1 MKAGILIFASVALVT
16 SALAAPRQGETEQEQ
31 KLVWTCPIHREV
43 TETESGHCE
52 FCERQLV
59 QTLVRLAWSCPIH
72 PIVVERESG
81 QCPICQRDLFLI
93 TEEVRFACPM
103 HPEESSHEPGNC
115 SICHM
120 ELVESTSTRP
130 HQNHNPRHGGMFFM
144 APDNW
149 HHLEGTYPEDG
160 VFRVFLYNNFSEP
173 LNAKDFKGRAV
184 LKEVFDAET
193 KQTRELLVYPLLASP
208 GGAYLE
214 AHIGTA
220 AFPREMTAK
229 VQFERGGEFER
240 FDFIFVD
247 LSEDVETATDN
258 IDATGLGPLGD
269 DELIIP
275 DGPDAPRVIA
285 IAIAE
290 RNVRVRELVA
300 SGAINEIYL
309 PALQTKD
316 LAVALESHID
326 ALPPVKRREL
336 QWALKQLVRSAW
348 LLDDYGDLGNR
359 EKVQVAYDWFDE
371 AVEKIRSVYP

>member
-1 MKAGILIFASVALVT
+1 MKAGILIFANVALLT
-16 SALAAPRQGETEQEQ
+16 PAIATPQQGETEQEQ
-31 KLVWTCPIHREV
+31 KLVWTCPLHREV
-43 TETESGHCE
+43 TETEAGQCE

-59 QTLVRLAWSCPIH
+59 QTLVQLAWSCPIH
-72 PIVVERESG
+72 PVVVESESG

-93 TEEVRFACPM
+93 TEEVRYACPM

-115 SICHM
+115 GICHM
-120 ELVESTSTRP
+120 ELVASTSTRP
-130 HQNHNPRHGGMFFM
+130 HQDHNPKHGGMFFM

-149 HHLEGTYPEDG
+149 HHLEGTYPEEG
-160 VFRVFLYNNFSEP
+160 VFRVFLFNNFSEP
-173 LNAKDFKGRAV
+173 LNAKEFKGRAV
-184 LKEVFDAET
+184 LKEVFDADTRE
-193 KQTRELLVYPLLASP
+193 TRELLAYSLLASP
-208 GGAYLE
+208 DGAYLE
-214 AHIGTA
+214 AHVGTA

-240 FDFIFVD
+240 FDFIFVE
-247 LSEDVETATDN
+247 LSEDVDTVADN
-258 IDATGLGPLGD
+258 IDAMALAS

-275 DGPDAPRVIA
+275 DGPDAPSDIA

-290 RNVRVRELVA
+290 RNVQVRRLVA

-309 PALQTKD
+309 PALQAKD

-326 ALPPVKRREL
+326 ALEPDERREL

-359 EKVQVAYDWFDE
+359 EKVNAAYDWFDE
-371 AVEKIRSVYP
+371 AVERIQSVYR

>member
-16 SALAAPRQGETEQEQ
+16 SALASPQQGETGQEQ

-43 TETESGHCE
+43 TETERGQCE
-52 FCERQLV
+52 LCERQLV

-72 PIVVERESG
+72 PVVVESESG

-103 HPEESSHEPGNC
+103 HREESSHEPGNC

-173 LNAKDFKGRAV
+173 LNANDFKGRAV

-214 AHIGTA
+214 AHVGSA

-300 SGAINEIYL
+300 SGAINKIYL

-371 AVEKIRSVYP
+371 AVEKIRSLYP